1 ANASK
6 TIVQS
11 GIALRGPRKELVAV
25 NVDSPREFP
34 SSYLGFHSAAAGFPA
49 ALDSLPWSKVSSKST
64 MKTQRTKLLSWKR
77 RMVESADS
85 GISQQFVKV
94 VFTQKRFSLCL

>member
-1 ANASK
+1 MANASK

-49 ALDSLPWSKVSSKST
+49 ALDSLTWSKVPPTSRKPIT
-64 MKTQRTKLLSWKR
+64 ENGDTK
-77 RMVESADS
+77 VTE
-85 GISQQFVKV
+85 
-94 VFTQKRFSLCL
+94 VF